1 MAMLMR
7 SPDDVA
13 LQQSAATKV
22 KAYMSKIR
30 SHFIAITIAAVAM
43 SSTAQSAPGE
53 KKYDVGA
60 SDAEIKLGNIVPYS
74 GPASAFGSVGK
85 VQAAYFKMINAQ
97 GGINGR
103 KINYISYDDAYSPPK
118 TVEQARKLVESD
130 EVFAMFAIL
139 GTAPN
144 SAIQKYLNAKKVPQ
158 LFVVSGATRWN
169 DPKHFPWTMGYLPSY
184 QAEARIYAKYI
195 LKERPDSKIAVLYQN
210 DDLGKDYLKGL
221 HDGLGG
227 KASMIRIEE
236 PYEVSQPTVDSSIAK
251 IKSADADVFI
261 IFATPKFAAQAI
273 KKVAE
278 LNWKPLQFVSNVSI
292 STANVIRPAGL
303 ENAQGI
309 ISAAYVK
316 DPTDPQ
322 WESDPGMVAYHQFLT
337 KFLPEMSRSDSSAM
351 TGYNIALTMTEV
363 LKRCGDDLTRVNL
376 MKQAADIKD
385 FEQGSL
391 LPGVKINT
399 GPTDFAP
406 IKQLQLMRFQG
417 EHWHLFGEV
426 LSDEFHD

>member
-1 MAMLMR
+1 VLKIWLHLIAFSLF
-7 SPDDVA
+7 SGIA
-13 LQQSAATKV
+13 LFVGQPASA
-22 KAYMSKIR
+22 
-30 SHFIAITIAAVAM
+30 
-43 SSTAQSAPGE
+43 Q

-60 SDAEIKLGNIVPYS
+60 TDTEIKLGNIVPYS

-85 VQAAYFKMINAQ
+85 VQAAYFKMINEQ

-118 TVEQARKLVESD
+118 TVEQARKLVEGD
-130 EVFAMFAIL
+130 EVLAMFAVL
-139 GTAPN
+139 GTASN
-144 SAIQKYLNAKKVPQ
+144 SAVQKYLNGKKVPQ

-169 DPKHFPWTMGYLPSY
+169 DPKHFPWTVGYLPSY

-195 LKERPDSKIAVLYQN
+195 LKERPGGKIAVLYQN

-221 HDGLGG
+221 RDGLGER
-227 KASMIRIEE
+227 ASMIVIEE
-236 PYEVSQPTVDSSIAK
+236 PYEVSQPTVESSIAK
-251 IKSADADVFI
+251 MKSLDADILVNFS
-261 IFATPKFAAQAI
+261 TPKFAAQAI

-292 STANVIRPAGL
+292 STANVIRPAGF

-322 WESDPGMVAYHQFLT
+322 WDNDPGMIAYHEFLA
-337 KFLPEMSRSDSSAM
+337 KYLPEMSRADSSAM

-363 LKRCGDDLTRVNL
+363 LKRCGDDLTRDNL
-376 MKQAADIKD
+376 MKQATSLKD

-391 LPGVKINT
+391 LPGIKINT
-399 GPTDFAP
+399 SPTDYAP
-406 IKQLQLMRFQG
+406 IEQLQLMRFHG
-417 EHWHLFGEV
+417 EHWRLFGDV